1 MTRRQH
7 DQTIPQPCFCLLS
20 EDKDDPMKQ
29 EGFNYSVRSTTAE
42 AETRPS
48 LEYHRSPRVH
58 SNHCTSTVQLEVCTS
73 VQTPHRDL
81 WLLSQNMNH
90 DTDIFL
96 SLWWRLGEVHYCP
109 TAVLDRNNHRFT
121 WLKVTMLTC
130 DQRGRS
136 FRPSDRRCRSSAAPT
151 FLGPESWGQQKTC
164 QMICRRR
171 KLNFIKQEKD
181 VEPLDVGKELLL
193 GPITVCLHAVTST
206 SGSSAQQWTCVSPA
220 LNWSVTPE
228 PVQPLSVFVSPRLC
242 WMDSPTEARTQ
253 RGAGC
258 EKCPVS
264 SSHDTLGSTED
275 GTGDMDNG
283 VSVAVVCLCVEMKH
297 TSAVCAV
304 PPHICSTSVTMSW
317 PLLLLS
323 SLTELTLLNGNKSCP
338 QNVSLQGE
346 GGFI

>member
-1 MTRRQH
+1 
-7 DQTIPQPCFCLLS
+7 
-20 EDKDDPMKQ
+20 MKQ
-29 EGFNYSVRSTTAE
+29 EGFNYSVTSTTAE
-42 AETRPS
+42 AETCPS
-48 LEYHRSPRVH
+48 LQNHRSPRVH

-96 SLWWRLGEVHYCP
+96 SLWWRLGEVLYCP

-121 WLKVTMLTC
+121 WLKVTVLTC

-181 VEPLDVGKELLL
+181 VEPLDVSKELLL
-193 GPITVCLHAVTST
+193 GHITVCLHAVTST

-258 EKCPVS
+258 GKCPVS
-264 SSHDTLGSTED
+264 SSHDTLGSTEA
-275 GTGDMDNG
+275 GTGDTGKLMVTG
-283 VSVAVVCLCVEMKH
+283 RLRVESVLLWFVCVWRWNTRVLCVLFLL
-297 TSAVCAV
+297 
-304 PPHICSTSVTMSW
+304 TSVR
-317 PLLLLS
+317 PLSPWADLCSSCHLS
-323 SLTELTLLNGNKSCP
+323 LN
-338 QNVSLQGE
+338 
-346 GGFI
+346 